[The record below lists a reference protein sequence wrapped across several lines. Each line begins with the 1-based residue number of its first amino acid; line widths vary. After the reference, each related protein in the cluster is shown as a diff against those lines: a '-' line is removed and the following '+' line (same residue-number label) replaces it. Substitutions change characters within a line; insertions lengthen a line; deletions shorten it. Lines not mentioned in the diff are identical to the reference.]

1 VAIDPTKP
9 KRVLVIHGVQSG
21 TDADQNQHQLVK
33 ELIKNRL
40 NNAQLRFETEMYR
53 YENINDEAQRQL
65 RQLLKL
71 FLTNIIAEKVVDL
84 TADTVLDVLIAL
96 KGDTTAQKIRQGLV
110 DRLLEIHEEGNPLYL
125 VAHSLGTI
133 YAFDAVN
140 QLIGTPGLFERDNRK
155 SWPALGLIT
164 LGSPIGLRMFKRDQ
178 VKPLGRGSTKFLR
191 WINYWDRT
199 DPVVSGSFYGKP
211 YEGYV
216 IAERFKTDGDDCGWI
231 IHDKVV
237 DVGKAWLSAHI
248 GYWFHPGLGDDLVS
262 LLG

>member
-1 VAIDPTKP
+1 MAIDPTKP

-33 ELIKNRL
+33 EPIKNRL
-40 NNAQLRFETEMYR
+40 NNAPLRFETEMYR

-164 LGSPIGLRMFKRDQ
+164 LGSPIGLRMFKARPSETTWARQHQVSPLDQ
-178 VKPLGRGSTKFLR
+178 
-191 WINYWDRT
+191 
-199 DPVVSGSFYGKP
+199 
-211 YEGYV
+211 
-216 IAERFKTDGDDCGWI
+216 
-231 IHDKVV
+231 
-237 DVGKAWLSAHI
+237 
-248 GYWFHPGLGDDLVS
+248 
-262 LLG
+262 LLGSHRPCREWFILWKTL

>member
-1 VAIDPTKP
+1 MAVDPTKP
-9 KRVLVIHGVQSG
+9 KRVLVIHGVQPG
-21 TDADQNQHQLVK
+21 EDADQNQHKLVE

-40 NNAQLRFETEMYR
+40 NNAPLRFDTEMYR
-53 YENINDEAQRQL
+53 YENINDQAQRRL
-65 RQLLKL
+65 RQVFKL

-84 TADTVLDVLIAL
+84 TADIVLDVLIAL
-96 KGDTTAQKIRQGLV
+96 KDDTTAQKIRQGLV

-140 QLIGTPGLFERDNRK
+140 QLIGTPGFFERDNRK
-155 SWPALGLIT
+155 SWPVLGLIT
-164 LGSPIGLRMFKRDQ
+164 LGSPIGLRMFKRNR
-178 VKPLGRGSTKFLR
+178 VKPLGQGDKFLR

-211 YEGYV
+211 HEGYV
-216 IAERFKTDGDDCGWI
+216 IAEQFTTKSDDCGWI
-231 IHDKVV
+231 IQDKVV
-237 DVGKAWLSAHI
+237 DVGKAWLSAHV
-248 GYWFHPGLGDDLVS
+248 GYWSHPGLGDDLVS

>member
-1 VAIDPTKP
+1 MAVDPTKP
-9 KRVLVIHGVQSG
+9 KRVLVIHGVQAG
-21 TDADQNQHQLVK
+21 EDADQNQHKLVE

-40 NNAQLRFETEMYR
+40 NNAPLRFDTEMYR
-53 YENINDEAQRQL
+53 YENINDQAQRRL
-65 RQLLKL
+65 RQVFKL

-84 TADTVLDVLIAL
+84 TADIVLDVLIAL
-96 KGDTTAQKIRQGLV
+96 KDDTTAQKIRQGLV

-164 LGSPIGLRMFKRDQ
+164 LGSPIGLRMFKRNR
-178 VKPLGRGSTKFLR
+178 VKPLGQGDKFLR

-211 YEGYV
+211 HEGYV
-216 IAERFKTDGDDCGWI
+216 IAEQFTTKSDDCGWI
-231 IHDKVV
+231 IQDKVV
-237 DVGKAWLSAHI
+237 DVGKAWLQAHV
-248 GYWFHPGLGDDLVS
+248 GYWAHPGLGDDLVS

>member
-1 VAIDPTKP
+1 VAVDPTKP

-21 TDADQNQHQLVK
+21 EDADQNQHKLVE

-40 NNAQLRFETEMYR
+40 NNAPLRFDTEMYR
-53 YENINDEAQRQL
+53 YENINDQAQRRL
-65 RQLLKL
+65 RQVFKL

-84 TADTVLDVLIAL
+84 TADIVLDVLIAL
-96 KGDTTAQKIRQGLV
+96 KDDTTAQKIRQGLV

-164 LGSPIGLRMFKRDQ
+164 LGSPIGLRMFKRNQ
-178 VKPLGRGSTKFLR
+178 VKPLGQGDKFLR

-211 YEGYV
+211 HEGYV
-216 IAERFKTDGDDCGWI
+216 IAEQFTTKSDDCGWI
-231 IHDKVV
+231 IQDKVV
-237 DVGKAWLSAHI
+237 DVGKAWLSAHV
-248 GYWFHPGLGDDLVS
+248 GYWSHPGLGDDLVS